1 MKGIDV
7 KKKLQSDRFTIKE
20 IADIMGETPQ
30 NVQALLKVED
40 IKTGV
45 LERIAK
51 AIGKDILYFYGIDI
65 KGASNLDESQLAVD
79 IAKNSARAYKLYQK
93 IVSIDI
99 LLDKKFG
106 IKNDGGYASSAAN
119 ILNDTFFR
127 KYDFVVDAMS
137 YEQKKQFNDQLKQ
150 AIESF
155 QDIFFERF
163 KILSNQLDTYSPQ

>member
-1 MKGIDV
+1 M
-7 KKKLQSDRFTIKE
+7 TIE
-20 IADIMGETPQ
+20 IT
-30 NVQALLKVED
+30 
-40 IKTGV
+40 
-45 LERIAK
+45 
-51 AIGKDILYFYGIDI
+51 
-65 KGASNLDESQLAVD
+65 
-79 IAKNSARAYKLYQK
+79 KNSGRAHRLYQK
-93 IVSIDI
+93 IVTIDI